1 MIKDSE
7 IILVTFMVVMYNQYF
22 KFVAVHL
29 NRTSM
34 PNENWGENIAVSLV
48 CL

>member
-22 KFVAVHL
+22 KFVAV
-29 NRTSM
+29 
-34 PNENWGENIAVSLV
+34 SLR
-48 CL
+48 